1 MTYTRE
7 QFGRELKQHLSN
19 KEAIESIGHWTYSIY
34 MVHIQ
39 DIDDAFRDILL
50 TLNMMEDDPQFAY
63 SYEELN
69 QIADDLIAGR
79 EVKL

>member
-1 MTYTRE
+1 MAYTRE
-7 QFGRELKQHLSN
+7 EFGKELKQHVSN
-19 KEAIESIGHWTYSIY
+19 KEAIESIGYWTYSIY
-34 MVHIQ
+34 LAHIQ
-39 DIDDAFRDILL
+39 DIDNEFRAILL

-69 QIADDLIAGR
+69 KIADDLIAGK